1 VKTHAVS
8 IESTDG
14 FSRIANLTCRK
25 AKVSNY
31 REAHVGMNQFC
42 ALIELTDLT
51 GGSFL
56 TFSAGNTGGQ
66 LQIRRT
72 ESLFKNLNKF
82 RVRNVMLLC
91 SLYDYYTVEEDGML
105 EDILENSS
113 AGGDPGKIPLITQ
126 VSEATTALAML
137 ANKSNTGFDLIICM
151 STGESMS
158 FEEFAEKVHEIL
170 PGLDVTVLTHN
181 TEELR
186 KVSNCSPGEAH
197 FRLFTWMGNG
207 EIIKGIIQLTED
219 TENAKHDCGIMNS
232 PCLMLVEDDVLFYSR
247 YLHLGMRQI
256 HQIGLET
263 LNSVKSLTMRKMKSR
278 ALTKILLATNMEEAE
293 HILHNYGNSL
303 VGVITDMRF
312 HHRGNHDS
320 KAGLNLIEK
329 IREKNPGIP
338 IVLQTSEEDGR
349 ETATQMN
356 VGYLSKHSPTLI
368 ADLGN
373 ALAGYF
379 DFGDLV
385 FTDKEGNAVI
395 KVSNIR
401 ELGTAFEKLPA
412 ESIYGCW
419 SSGKLTR
426 WLKIQTELELAE
438 LIGQSKPEELSASL
452 ARESILNAYR
462 LWKSDQKRGYVTS
475 YSRSFHEEGL
485 IFSRLGNG
493 SMGGKGRGLAFIDR
507 MLAANLED
515 DTFKKVTVS
524 VPGTVII
531 TTEFFDEFMMQ
542 NQLYKFAIEC
552 DDDDRI
558 QRAFQ
563 KAALPAT
570 ILGDL
575 RDYVTTV
582 TTPLAVRSSSLLEDA
597 MYQPFAGIYS
607 TKMLPNNSRELDT
620 RFRHLVSAIKF
631 VWASTYMKSAKA
643 YIRAT
648 NHRVEEEKM
657 AVLLQKVEGRQHGAI
672 FYPHFSG
679 VGRSYDFYPA
689 GSAKPE
695 DGVVNVAL
703 GLGKAIVDGGVSLR
717 YTPKYPGVLPQFG
730 KVKDMM
736 DNSQKHFYAVQM
748 DNSYWGSKQDE
759 DQYITSHDLAHAEKD
774 GTLEYLGSTYDA
786 PNERIMDGI
795 SRPGPRIISFAHILK
810 NKVFPLAPITDFLL
824 KMGEKA
830 MGCPVE
836 IEFAVTLGEKRVLP
850 AQFSLLQIRPMVV
863 NSDLVDVNPDSFDEN
878 KLLCKTNTALGN
890 GSIQSILDIVYVKPE
905 SFTAA
910 KTREIVKEVEAL
922 NKTLFEAG
930 RPFILIGP
938 GRWGS
943 SDPWLGIPVTWSDI
957 CGARVIVEASQPN
970 MNIDPS
976 QGSHFFQ
983 NMTSLGVVYFTVP
996 FNRPGSMINWEWLN
1010 SLEPVTETAYTKHVR
1025 VLEPVKV
1032 MVDGRTGIGVML
1044 KS

>member
-1 VKTHAVS
+1 
-8 IESTDG
+8 
-14 FSRIANLTCRK
+14 
-25 AKVSNY
+25 
-31 REAHVGMNQFC
+31 MN
-42 ALIELTDLT
+42 
-51 GGSFL
+51 
-56 TFSAGNTGGQ
+56 FSAGNIEGQ
-66 LQIRRT
+66 LQLRRT
-72 ESLFKNLNKF
+72 EYLFKNLNRF

-105 EDILENSS
+105 EDILETYC
-113 AGGDPGKIPLITQ
+113 AGSDAGKIPVITQ

-137 ANKSNTGFDLIICM
+137 NDKASPRFDLIICM

-158 FEEFAEKVHEIL
+158 FEEFAGKVHEIH

-186 KVSNCSPGEAH
+186 KISTGNQDHAS

-207 EIIKGIIQLTED
+207 EIIKGIIQLAED
-219 TENAKHDCGIMNS
+219 TENAKHDCSTMS
-232 PCLMLVEDDVLFYSR
+232 APCLMLVEDDVLFYSR
-247 YLHLGMRQI
+247 YLHLGMGQI
-256 HQIGLET
+256 HRIGLEI
-263 LNSVKSLTMRKMKSR
+263 LNSVNSLTMRKLKSR

-293 HILHNYGNSL
+293 HILNNYGSAL

-312 HHRGNHDS
+312 QHRGNHDS
-320 KAGLNLIEK
+320 RAGLNLIEK
-329 IREKNPGIP
+329 IREKMPEIP
-338 IVLQTSEEDGR
+338 IVLQTSEENGS
-349 ETATQMN
+349 ETAKQLG

-368 ADLGN
+368 TDLGS
-373 ALAGYF
+373 ALANYF

-385 FTDKEGNAVI
+385 FADDSGNVI
-395 KVSNIR
+395 RKVSNTR
-401 ELGTAFEKLPA
+401 ELGTALEKLPA
-412 ESIYGCW
+412 DSIFRCW
-419 SSGKLTR
+419 ASGKLSR
-426 WLKIQTELELAE
+426 WLKIHTELDLAE
-438 LIGQSKPEELSASL
+438 QVSQYTPGECEASPV
-452 ARESILNAYR
+452 RDFILEAYR
-462 LWKSDQKRGYVTS
+462 LWKADQRRGYVTP

-507 MLAANLED
+507 MLAANLKD
-515 DTFKKVTVS
+515 DAFGKVTVS
-524 VPGTVII
+524 VPNTVII
-531 TTEFFDEFMMQ
+531 TTEFFDEFMKQ
-542 NQLYKFAIEC
+542 NNLHQFAIEC
-552 DDDDRI
+552 EDDDRI
-558 QRAFQ
+558 QRDFQ

-575 RDYVTTV
+575 RDYVKSV

-597 MYQPFAGIYS
+597 IYQPFAGIYA
-607 TKMLPNNSRELDT
+607 TKMLPNNSRELDI
-620 RFRHLVSAIKF
+620 RFRHLASALKF

-657 AVLLQKVEGRQHGAI
+657 AVLLQKVEGRQHGAV

-717 YTPKYPGVLPQFG
+717 YTPRYPGVLPQFG

-748 DNSYWGSKQDE
+748 DNNYWGSRQDE

-774 GTLEYLGSTYDA
+774 GTLEYLGSTYDSS
-786 PNERIMDGI
+786 NERVMDGI
-795 SRPGPRIISFAHILK
+795 SRPGPRLITFAHILK
-810 NKVFPLAPITDFLL
+810 NKVFPLAPITDYLL

-863 NSDLVDVNPDSFDEN
+863 NSDLVDVNPELIDEN
-878 KLLCKTNTALGN
+878 RLLCKTATALGN
-890 GSIQSILDIVYVKPE
+890 GTIESIRDIVYVKPE

-910 KTREIVKEVEAL
+910 KTRDIVKEVEAL
-922 NKTLFEAG
+922 NNLLFEAE

-1010 SLEPVTETAYTKHVR
+1010 SLEPVSETVYTKHVR
-1025 VLEPVKV
+1025 IEEPVTV

-1044 KS
+1044 KN